1 MVSKKVKSMNK
12 HEKLLQKVLNYVDS
26 DENIRVVEMNGSR
39 VNNQIQ
45 ADEYQDFDIV
55 FYVRS
60 FDQYIHRPDL
70 IKQFG
75 DVLVMQTK
83 DDQLDENEDETDWYI
98 YMAQYINGTRLD
110 LTIKDLKDI
119 DKRNDSLSKIIVNKD
134 GLQLTSSSNESFYWV
149 KKPNDKAFGRM
160 VNEFYWI
167 CPYVGKGIARNHL
180 FYAQDH
186 LLILRNQIEKALN
199 WWIGN
204 QNQYQVSVGKGRHRY
219 QSFLRKP
226 WFDQYLLTYCRLN
239 KQEIYDALIA
249 SIQLFDEVS
258 EALSR
263 DLGFE
268 YDQTLK
274 EQMISFVQSNYIK
287 KES

>member
-1 MVSKKVKSMNK
+1 MNK
-12 HEKLLQKVLNYVDS
+12 HQKLFQRVLNYAES
-26 DENIRVVEMNGSR
+26 DENVRVVEMNGSR
-39 VNNQIQ
+39 VNQQIQ

-60 FDQYIHRPDL
+60 FDQYIHKPEM

-83 DDQLDENEDETDWYI
+83 DDQLDENEDESDWFI
-98 YMAQYINGTRLD
+98 YMAQYKNGTRLD
-110 LTIKDLKDI
+110 LTIKDIDDI
-119 DKRNDSLSKIIVNKD
+119 DKRNDSLSQIIINKD

-186 LLILRNQIEKALN
+186 LLILRKQIEKALN

-204 QNQYQVSVGKGRHRY
+204 QNQYQVSVGKGRYRY
-219 QSFLRKP
+219 QTFLKKS

-239 KQEIYDALIA
+239 KQEIYDALIV
-249 SIQLFDEVS
+249 SIHLFDEVN
-258 EALSR
+258 EALSK

-274 EQMISFVQSNYIK
+274 EHMISFVQSNYIK